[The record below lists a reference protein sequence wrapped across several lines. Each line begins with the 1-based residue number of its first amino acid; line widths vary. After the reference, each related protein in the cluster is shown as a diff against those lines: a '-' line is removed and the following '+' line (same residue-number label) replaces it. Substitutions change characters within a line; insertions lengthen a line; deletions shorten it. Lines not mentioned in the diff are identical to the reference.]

1 MNAETQQKNAVATQ
15 LLYSMYGLRHRTF
28 KNRLGWKVADL
39 DGYES
44 DEFDDLDPVYSYITD
59 REQVVACTRLLP
71 TTGNYMLKDV
81 FPDLARGETI
91 PQQSDVWEISR
102 FAIDKAFS
110 RSYKGLIS
118 SATFEIF
125 RSLYTHAVE
134 RDVRAY
140 VIVTTTAAERVMKL
154 MGLPIRRFG
163 DGQPTD
169 LDGVQSVALWLDV
182 NPDYAR
188 VVLD

>member
-1 MNAETQQKNAVATQ
+1 MNAETQPKKALATH

-28 KNRLGWKVADL
+28 KSRLGWKVADL
-39 DGYES
+39 GGHES
-44 DEFDDLDPVYSYITD
+44 DEFDDLEPVYSYIAD

-71 TTGNYMLKDV
+71 TTGDYMLKDI
-81 FPDLARGETI
+81 FPELARGEAI
-91 PQQSDVWEISR
+91 PQQDDVWEISR

-110 RSYKGLIS
+110 RSYKGLVS

-125 RSLYTHAVE
+125 RSLYTHAIN
-134 RDVRAY
+134 RDIRAY

-163 DGQPTD
+163 DGESTN

-182 NPDYAR
+182 NALYAQ